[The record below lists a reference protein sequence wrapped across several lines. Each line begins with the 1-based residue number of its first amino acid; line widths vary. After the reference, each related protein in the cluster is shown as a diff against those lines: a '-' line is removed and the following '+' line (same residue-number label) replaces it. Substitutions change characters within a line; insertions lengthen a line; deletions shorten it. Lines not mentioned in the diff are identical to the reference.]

1 MGLFDQ
7 LKSFVGTATMVD
19 LRGPLKL
26 SPGDGVA
33 YYREQFIVAGV
44 RRLDAQ
50 GEVTWHYCLANEQGA
65 RAILAAEEGP
75 EVLLAIHRPASPDLP
90 WDGEVL
96 EGLGGAP
103 LKLAVRGHASV
114 NSVGDTGGH
123 ASRSVSFRH
132 FRDESGDRI
141 AVFEEWGG
149 QSEARVGETVLEA
162 ELAITRSEAEVEAAA
177 EQEWYDGRHEPHA
190 GKTGPQRGT
199 AAAAARLLDGLHDAA
214 QAKAEVVPHEDRDP
228 TAYADDAWDD
238 EPSGA
243 PVEKPAS
250 IVVPSFD
257 SEEEEWRAAA
267 RFLREQTAAAKK

>member
-103 LKLAVRGHASV
+103 L
-114 NSVGDTGGH
+114 
-123 ASRSVSFRH
+123 
-132 FRDESGDRI
+132 
-141 AVFEEWGG
+141 
-149 QSEARVGETVLEA
+149 
-162 ELAITRSEAEVEAAA
+162 
-177 EQEWYDGRHEPHA
+177 
-190 GKTGPQRGT
+190 
-199 AAAAARLLDGLHDAA
+199 
-214 QAKAEVVPHEDRDP
+214 
-228 TAYADDAWDD
+228 
-238 EPSGA
+238 
-243 PVEKPAS
+243 
-250 IVVPSFD
+250 
-257 SEEEEWRAAA
+257 
-267 RFLREQTAAAKK
+267 